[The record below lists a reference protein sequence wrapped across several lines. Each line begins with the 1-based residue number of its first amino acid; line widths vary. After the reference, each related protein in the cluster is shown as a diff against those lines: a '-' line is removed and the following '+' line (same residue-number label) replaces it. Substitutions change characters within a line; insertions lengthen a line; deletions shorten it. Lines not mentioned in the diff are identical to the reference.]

1 MRSFDI
7 ETRSIYEILNSF
19 DFNIPDYQR
28 RYRWKPKN
36 RESLIES
43 LLGGFP
49 IGALT
54 LYIDDKDNKKYFI
67 IDGVQRIN
75 TLKLYL
81 SSPNQIINYKLYYI
95 SIEKNIDFFQEKYP
109 FFTKNQ
115 YKKIIQ
121 KWYNSLL
128 KLFEYTKLSVL
139 RSSFS
144 KNEVSKIPN
153 NIEFEFYEELLDVL
167 KKPIDLRDYD
177 VALIYY
183 SGNKDDLPQL
193 FKNINTGSIALSEYE
208 LYQAIWINYRL
219 NANVFTDY
227 KIYYQYQIEKLSES
241 YEIDNTIVEIND
253 FDIFKALTAL
263 SNRIRT
269 INNLDSLF
277 SDLKKMEKPDK
288 IKGSEISIIYEKD
301 NIGFE
306 LLSVLFSM
314 KPNGVNTAVE
324 NIFDRLNNTNR
335 NELNQFIL
343 VLLDNIYISTVKLSE
358 IVSSYNLEY
367 KLTRYHS
374 LYIYTAFFY
383 SKYYVDLYTLTF
395 IERNSLDLEEY
406 YGKDKILSRI
416 RDDWFV
422 KDNRQLSWFINKI
435 SDLYQFW
442 RL

>member
-1 MRSFDI
+1 
-7 ETRSIYEILNSF
+7 
-19 DFNIPDYQR
+19 
-28 RYRWKPKN
+28 
-36 RESLIES
+36 
-43 LLGGFP
+43 
-49 IGALT
+49 
-54 LYIDDKDNKKYFI
+54 
-67 IDGVQRIN
+67 
-75 TLKLYL
+75 
-81 SSPNQIINYKLYYI
+81 
-95 SIEKNIDFFQEKYP
+95 
-109 FFTKNQ
+109 
-115 YKKIIQ
+115 
-121 KWYNSLL
+121 
-128 KLFEYTKLSVL
+128 L